1 MHLHAT
7 GNVED
12 ENIVSWIKLPGTVLR
27 TSIYRDVV
35 EDGIVLL
42 PEISRDVCST
52 EAIRKCVKCS
62 VRVRQ
67 KKTSST
73 LVKQVY
79 IFTCVNQVEIACFFA
94 WQSRQSCSALIILES
109 CFSSVFASTFVIE
122 GSRERARCRSRTG
135 ELMRTRCHV
144 ICCAC
149 GAALLIQTCVHIP
162 AHLNTYTLIPAHLSS
177 LSSRQD

>member
-67 KKTSST
+67 KKNVINSSKTSLHIHLRQPGRNRVFLRMAVASVMLST
-73 LVKQVY
+73 DHLG
-79 IFTCVNQVEIACFFA
+79 ILLFF
-94 WQSRQSCSALIILES
+94 
-109 CFSSVFASTFVIE
+109 SV
-122 GSRERARCRSRTG
+122 
-135 ELMRTRCHV
+135 
-144 ICCAC
+144 
-149 GAALLIQTCVHIP
+149 CVHVC
-162 AHLNTYTLIPAHLSS
+162 
-177 LSSRQD
+177 D